1 MLVIQVYPVCV
12 IGPLTLKQAQLV
24 PQVLKLSWID
34 PFTNSINGV
43 AYMTNGIMS
52 WLFFNDVAC
61 F

>member
-12 IGPLTLKQAQLV
+12 IGPLTLKRAQLV

-43 AYMTNGIMS
+43 AYGANGIMS
-52 WLFFNDVAC
+52 WHFF
-61 F
+61 